1 MSYLLLSL
9 SYSIV
14 SNDIMYTRVKRALVA
29 AAELLAAYALI
40 LALMTH
46 IPLHFLSLLSVY
58 TQFNVYQSRLLN
70 VLTLLQV
77 VN

>member
-14 SNDIMYTRVKRALVA
+14 SNDIMYTRVKRALVT
-29 AAELLAAYALI
+29 AAELLTAYALI